1 MLFLPVFDK
10 ASKPDR
16 TSLQPHPSPT
26 KNRHAPQQTGLRPD
40 HCATQPHSTLF
51 VSNQQVFRV
60 ARKCVPMLGALADFP
75 SCPPPGQRSSQCE
88 CFTLCLLSTAG
99 LVGSRKLLSSSSST
113 FKLAVR
119 MTGSSTGADR
129 RAQESVTPSRWTSRG
144 RSSWRAH
151 ARMALSA
158 ATNGSLRFDCCR
170 PNFVDKVAMPGMW
183 RDAHSSTAGCSRVPK
198 IPAGSVTDGLHSPPN
213 GTSQQT
219 AAEGKTR
226 IKALEQMLKSA
237 REPQDH
243 GCTSTRSKSKQRGTP
258 SWRVPGQRAGLGWV
272 KASLL
277 RDHQAMATAQD
288 KVAATQTLLR
298 EATQRMAPLWIVRCG
313 IQVLHLEW
321 HLSPLHRRLALAHQF
336 HNSRGSNDRKSR

>member
-1 MLFLPVFDK
+1 
-10 ASKPDR
+10 
-16 TSLQPHPSPT
+16 
-26 KNRHAPQQTGLRPD
+26 
-40 HCATQPHSTLF
+40 
-51 VSNQQVFRV
+51 
-60 ARKCVPMLGALADFP
+60 MLGALADFP

-99 LVGSRKLLSSSSST
+99 LVGSRKLLSSSSSACE
-113 FKLAVR
+113 LAVR

-129 RAQESVTPSRWTSRG
+129 RAQESVTPSHWTSRG

-151 ARMALSA
+151 ARMV
-158 ATNGSLRFDCCR
+158 SLRSDKWVFALWECCR

-183 RDAHSSTAGCSRVPK
+183 RDAHSSTAGCSRVPQ

-213 GTSQQT
+213 GPSQQT

-226 IKALEQMLKSA
+226 IKALKQMLKSA

-258 SWRVPGQRAGLGWV
+258 SWRVPGQRAGWTRMGQGF
-272 KASLL
+272 APS
-277 RDHQAMATAQD
+277 RSPGDGNSTGQSCCHPNPAPRSRTED
-288 KVAATQTLLR
+288 GTHCSGHGAAEPRRHGDTTVPAKHGCTSGFGRADRTSHGGGRISWHRVDRQ
-298 EATQRMAPLWIVRCG
+298 APLWIVRCG
-313 IQVLHLEW
+313 TEVLHLEW

-336 HNSRGSNDRKSR
+336 HNSSGSNNRNSR

>member
-1 MLFLPVFDK
+1 MLFVPVFDK

-99 LVGSRKLLSSSSST
+99 LVGSRKLLSSSSSA
-113 FKLAVR
+113 FELAVR

-129 RAQESVTPSRWTSRG
+129 RAQESVTPSHWTSRG

-158 ATNGSLRFDCCR
+158 ATNGSLRFGNVAGPTSSTRWRCR
-170 PNFVDKVAMPGMW
+170 ACGAMP
-183 RDAHSSTAGCSRVPK
+183 
-198 IPAGSVTDGLHSPPN
+198 
-213 GTSQQT
+213 
-219 AAEGKTR
+219 
-226 IKALEQMLKSA
+226 
-237 REPQDH
+237 
-243 GCTSTRSKSKQRGTP
+243 
-258 SWRVPGQRAGLGWV
+258 
-272 KASLL
+272 
-277 RDHQAMATAQD
+277 TAQQLD
-288 KVAATQTLLR
+288 ALVYLR
-298 EATQRMAPLWIVRCG
+298 SL
-313 IQVLHLEW
+313 
-321 HLSPLHRRLALAHQF
+321 
-336 HNSRGSNDRKSR
+336 RGA